1 MLYKIRKINIRTIF
15 LNFYLLPFAQ
25 AIHLPILLSRNCKIK
40 GLCRGGV
47 QINSVLIKPGMI
59 QIGYKGSG
67 LIDEKYERTIL
78 EFGNKG
84 KLIFTGRAF
93 LGCGIRFSIS
103 SQIEIGD
110 NVNITGNT
118 SVICNKKIK
127 IGDNS
132 LISWDCL
139 ILDTDFHKIYKN
151 GEIINEDKQ
160 IEIGN
165 HVWIG
170 AKSTILKGTKIP
182 NGSVIGAGSLCSGL
196 LIDENAIYT
205 GQPVKIIKN
214 CITWQI

>member
-1 MLYKIRKINIRTIF
+1 MLNKIRKINIRSIL

-25 AIHLPILLSRNCKIK
+25 AIYLPILFSRHCKIT
-40 GLCRGGV
+40 GLYRGGV
-47 QINSVLIKPGMI
+47 QINNSSI

-67 LIDEKYERTIL
+67 IIDEKYERSII
-78 EFGNKG
+78 EFGKKV
-84 KLIFTGRAF
+84 KLIFNGHVF
-93 LGCGIRFSIS
+93 MGCGIRFSIS

-118 SVICNKKIK
+118 SVICNKSIT
-127 IGDNS
+127 IGDNT

-151 GEIINEDKQ
+151 EQIINEDKP

-170 AKSTILKGTKIP
+170 AKTTILKGAKIP
-182 NGSVIGAGSLCSGL
+182 DGSIIGAGSICTGV
-196 LIDENAIYT
+196 LIDENSIYA
-205 GQPVKIIKN
+205 GQPIKLVKHNINWKV
-214 CITWQI
+214 